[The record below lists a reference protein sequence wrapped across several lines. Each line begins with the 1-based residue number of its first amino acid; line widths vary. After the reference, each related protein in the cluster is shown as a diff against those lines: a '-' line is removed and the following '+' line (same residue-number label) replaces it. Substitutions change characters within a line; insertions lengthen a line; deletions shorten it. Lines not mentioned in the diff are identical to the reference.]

1 MLVVRR
7 LFDELVLADFEELLP
22 IAMALHVLATGRF
35 NFLLINYFI

>member
-22 IAMALHVLATGRF
+22 ICTASTTGRL
-35 NFLLINYFI
+35 NFLLINYEYFI